1 MVSPERNLAISS
13 ACSQDELVRRM
24 RDALR
29 WYFVMAIA
37 IAIVIVG
44 IRIEIG
50 IGIGIGIGIII
61 LVGDLDARKGE
72 ALDRVFVVVERA

>member
-1 MVSPERNLAISS
+1 
-13 ACSQDELVRRM
+13 M

-50 IGIGIGIGIII
+50 IGIGIGIII

>member
-50 IGIGIGIGIII
+50 IGIGIGIII